1 MLYAGMIIATI
12 AGYVFFCN
20 VSNLDVYLMKPERQ
34 HFCVFFVCL
43 HIHFTSLKLMSFNV
57 GKIMRIIV
65 IIDQFVALNRR
76 L

>member
-34 HFCVFFVCL
+34 HFCVFFFL

-57 GKIMRIIV
+57 GKNHENYCYYRPVCSIK
-65 IIDQFVALNRR
+65 
-76 L
+76 

>member
-34 HFCVFFVCL
+34 HFCVFFF
-43 HIHFTSLKLMSFNV
+43 FTYSFY
-57 GKIMRIIV
+57 IFETDV
-65 IIDQFVALNRR
+65 I
-76 L
+76 